1 MSFSF
6 YWTIML
12 NPENGEIILLYST
25 SRQDNNENREV
36 EERLIYWDGQRMEAE
51 RKRKWDYF
59 FTLCYVSQNNDFR
72 ESFILTWGEDV

>member
-1 MSFSF
+1 
-6 YWTIML
+6 ML
-12 NPENGEIILLYST
+12 NPENGEIILPYST

-51 RKRKWDYF
+51 SERKWDCF
-59 FTLCYVSQNNDFR
+59 FTLCYVNNDLR